1 MDQSELMAP
10 IANLDMD
17 DLLDFIIDDK
27 QAVTND
33 QAVRST
39 HNNHDEFDEDDED
52 YGEEMPPN
60 EKRKNLSKNKSKSNS
75 DLSDPVDLCNS
86 LEDLVK
92 TFDKNVKEC
101 FTKYKNI
108 DVGQLA
114 PVQVRSQ
121 NDIINDS
128 Q

>member
-1 MDQSELMAP
+1 MRDHIDQEEIVAAAP
-10 IANLDMD
+10 IADVEDFLDM
-17 DLLDFIIDDK
+17 
-27 QAVTND
+27 
-33 QAVRST
+33 
-39 HNNHDEFDEDDED
+39 
-52 YGEEMPPN
+52 
-60 EKRKNLSKNKSKSNS
+60 
-75 DLSDPVDLCNS
+75 LSDHESSGDGVSTDHQVDGNLAEAIDLCNS

-101 FTKYKNI
+101 FTKFKNI

-121 NDIINDS
+121 DDIINDS